1 MIRKTHDR
9 GGWPIAGFID
19 KDEQQTMDWEMH
31 VDGLV
36 GVLRQK
42 GIIKTDELRRAI
54 ESIEPRKYESL
65 KYYERWMEAVESL
78 LMEKVILT
86 NGELDQKVAE
96 LQKGKG

>member
-19 KDEQQTMDWEMH
+19 KDEHQTMDWEMH
-31 VDGLV
+31 LDGLV

-42 GIIKTDELRRAI
+42 CIVKTDELRRAI

-78 LMEKVILT
+78 LIEKAILT
-86 NGELDQKVAE
+86 KGEVDQKVAE
-96 LQKGKG
+96 LQKGKS